1 MAFSL
6 VEGVPKDDT
15 LEDLRAKL
23 TDDAF
28 ADLRPVGPTISRSLC
43 NARRRLH
50 GTVVGEEED
59 DCLPPPAQEREAIL
73 DRYFRSIEVDPVAE
87 GDGWVPIEDLPPAFP
102 ALADETQT

>member
-1 MAFSL
+1 MTCSQTSL
-6 VEGVPKDDT
+6 SALP
-15 LEDLRAKL
+15 LSHSLR
-23 TDDAF
+23 T
-28 ADLRPVGPTISRSLC
+28 
-43 NARRRLH
+43 ARRRPH

-59 DCLPPPAQEREAIL
+59 DCSPPPAQERETIL